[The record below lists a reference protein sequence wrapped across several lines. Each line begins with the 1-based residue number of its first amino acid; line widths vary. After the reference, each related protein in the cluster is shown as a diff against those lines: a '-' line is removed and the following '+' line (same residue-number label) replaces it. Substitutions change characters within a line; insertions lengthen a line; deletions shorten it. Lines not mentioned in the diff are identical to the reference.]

1 MIKRSALLL
10 SAIFII
16 SAACSTMGGIQDH
29 KGTGITK
36 PFDYSYAKVYDAAL
50 KVGKIQSLTYKEGG
64 KKERYLVF
72 NGSEQWWI
80 KNELIA
86 MYFTE
91 ESKNKTVME
100 VVNQRISKR
109 DIDNKEWMD
118 GFFVAMALELEKN

>member
-16 SAACSTMGGIQDH
+16 SAACSTTGGNRSH
-29 KGTGITK
+29 EGTGITK
-36 PFDYSYAKVYDAAL
+36 PYDYSYAKVYDAAL
-50 KVGKIQSLTYKEGG
+50 EVGKIQNLTYKEGG